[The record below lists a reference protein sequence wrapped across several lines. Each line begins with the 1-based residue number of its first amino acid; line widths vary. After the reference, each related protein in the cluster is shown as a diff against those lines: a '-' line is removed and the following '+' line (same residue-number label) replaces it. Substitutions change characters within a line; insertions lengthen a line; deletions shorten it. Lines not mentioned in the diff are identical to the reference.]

1 MEEVS
6 VKTLYRDPKQFLER
20 KVTVS
25 GWVRSVRASKT
36 VGFLMLSDGTFFEQ
50 LQVVYEQCLENFVQI
65 SRLNVGAAVVVT
77 GIVTAAPNAKQP
89 FELHAQTVQIEGAS
103 APDYPLQKKRH
114 SFEYLRTIPHLRPR
128 ANTFQAV
135 FRIRSLAAYAI
146 HRFFMERDFVYVHT
160 PIITGND

>member
-77 GIVTAAPNAKQP
+77 GIVTAAPNA
-89 FELHAQTVQIEGAS
+89 
-103 APDYPLQKKRH
+103 
-114 SFEYLRTIPHLRPR
+114 
-128 ANTFQAV
+128 
-135 FRIRSLAAYAI
+135 
-146 HRFFMERDFVYVHT
+146 
-160 PIITGND
+160 